1 MSLIGVESPSASP
14 IFVSSVG
21 ALILFCFIGRV
32 GIVSG
37 LLAPAGLEKIKCER

>member
-21 ALILFCFIGRV
+21 ALILFLFIGWV
-32 GIVSG
+32 GIVA
-37 LLAPAGLEKIKCER
+37 LLV

>member
-21 ALILFCFIGRV
+21 ALILFLFMV
-32 GIVSG
+32 GLV
-37 LLAPAGLEKIKCER
+37 LWPCWFRENIKCER

>member
-21 ALILFCFIGRV
+21 ALILFCLLV
-32 GIVSG
+32 GLV
-37 LLAPAGLEKIKCER
+37 LLVACWFRENKM